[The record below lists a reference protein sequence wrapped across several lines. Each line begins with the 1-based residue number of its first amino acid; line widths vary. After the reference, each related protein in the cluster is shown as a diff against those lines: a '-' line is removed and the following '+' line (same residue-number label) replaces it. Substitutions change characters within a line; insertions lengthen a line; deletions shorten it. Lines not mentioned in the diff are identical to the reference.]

1 MSEPDSALA
10 ARAQFTT
17 THWSVVLSAGRA
29 NSPKA
34 RDALEKLCHAYGF
47 PLYAF
52 VRRKGFDAAEA
63 QDLTQEFF
71 VHLLERQDL
80 ATVHPDKG
88 KFRTFLLI
96 ALSHFLA
103 NEWERLRTEKRG
115 GKLVFI
121 SLEEAA
127 AENHYQSEPATD
139 LTPEKMF
146 ERRWAIALLDQALAR
161 LRDEAESA
169 GKGQLFD
176 ELKIFISGRAEA
188 GDYADAAKRLAMTQV
203 AVRVAVHR
211 LRQRYRD
218 SLRHEIAQT
227 VGSREEVDEEIR
239 HLFTAFS

>member
-1 MSEPDSALA
+1 MPEPDSAHA
-10 ARAQFTT
+10 AHAQFTT
-17 THWSVVLSAGRA
+17 THWSVVLSAGRE
-29 NSPKA
+29 NSTQA
-34 RDALEKLCHAYGF
+34 RDALEKLCCAYWY

-52 VRRKGFDAAEA
+52 VRRKGFDGTEA

-71 VHLLERQDL
+71 AQLLARKDL

-96 ALSHFLA
+96 AMSHFLA

-121 SLEEAA
+121 PLEEAA

-169 GKGQLFD
+169 GKRQLFD

-188 GDYADAAKRLAMTQV
+188 GDYADAAKRLAMTEV

>member
-1 MSEPDSALA
+1 MPEPDSAHA
-10 ARAQFTT
+10 AHAQFTT
-17 THWSVVLSAGRA
+17 THWSVVLSAGRE
-29 NSPKA
+29 NSTQA
-34 RDALEKLCHAYGF
+34 RDALEKLCCAYWY

-52 VRRKGFDAAEA
+52 VRRKGFDGTEA

-71 VHLLERQDL
+71 AQLLARKDL

-88 KFRTFLLI
+88 KFRTFLLT

-103 NEWERLRTEKRG
+103 NEWERLRTQKRG
-115 GKLVFI
+115 GKRVFI

-127 AENHYQSEPATD
+127 AENRYKSEPATD

-169 GKGQLFD
+169 GKRQLFD

-188 GDYADAAKRLAMTQV
+188 GDYADTAKRLAMTEV